1 MSQERAQ
8 TKGSQSSNDAISQS
22 YLSQP
27 AHSLSVEAV
36 LHELGTN
43 PDDGLPTA
51 EVNQRLE
58 KYGQNI
64 LEGDEGVSIAK
75 IFIRQVANAMML
87 VSDSGMPQR
96 NRRRQKKPA
105 KPYFHLV
112 GAHYCHGSQ
121 LRHSFLD

>member
-8 TKGSQSSNDAISQS
+8 NKGSQSSKDDTSQS

-27 AHSLSVEAV
+27 AHSLSFEAV
-36 LHELGTN
+36 IRELGTN
-43 PDDGLPTA
+43 SDDGLTSG
-51 EVNQRLE
+51 EVKQRLE

-87 VSDSGMPQR
+87 VSSW
-96 NRRRQKKPA
+96 NLVIQKKRQS
-105 KPYFHLV
+105 KV
-112 GAHYCHGSQ
+112 TG
-121 LRHSFLD
+121 

>member
-8 TKGSQSSNDAISQS
+8 NKGSLSSKDATSQS

-27 AHSLSVEAV
+27 AHSLSFEAV
-36 LHELGTN
+36 ISELGTN
-43 PDDGLPTA
+43 SDDGLTSG
-51 EVNQRLE
+51 EVKQRLE

-87 VSDSGMPQR
+87 VSESATP
-96 NRRRQKKPA
+96 RRK
-105 KPYFHLV
+105 
-112 GAHYCHGSQ
+112 
-121 LRHSFLD
+121 

>member
-8 TKGSQSSNDAISQS
+8 NKGSQFSKDDTSQS

-27 AHSLSVEAV
+27 AHSLSFEAV
-36 LHELGTN
+36 IRELGTN
-43 PDDGLPTA
+43 SDGGLTSG
-51 EVNQRLE
+51 EVKQRLE

-87 VSDSGMPQR
+87 VSYW
-96 NRRRQKKPA
+96 NLVIQKKIQS
-105 KPYFHLV
+105 KV
-112 GAHYCHGSQ
+112 TG
-121 LRHSFLD
+121 